1 MWLKIIFCK
10 SRKTSPS
17 PELPGSTSGSSVPY
31 VQHRETAPAQLPV
44 STSGVSTPNH
54 GSVIKIG
61 DVVGSTLSNFGNT
74 KIHGEYLM
82 EPPAQLPV
90 LTSCVS
96 APNHGSSTEIT
107 DKVGDVAGS
116 TLSNF
121 GNDKAY
127 EKDEEEREGN
137 FVVEE
142 ASSEE
147 ERPSEKKSPIQE
159 DKVYKKNDEDEREG
173 NFSVEP
179 EEASSEEELKRP
191 VRMAGSQAIDGRDH
205 LPPGEL
211 ESMREQQ
218 LANNKA

>member
-1 MWLKIIFCK
+1 M
-10 SRKTSPS
+10 
-17 PELPGSTSGSSVPY
+17 
-31 VQHRETAPAQLPV
+31 

-54 GSVIKIG
+54 GSR
-61 DVVGSTLSNFGNT
+61 
-74 KIHGEYLM
+74 
-82 EPPAQLPV
+82 
-90 LTSCVS
+90 
-96 APNHGSSTEIT
+96 TEIT
-107 DKVGDVAGS
+107 NKVGDIAGS

-147 ERPSEKKSPIQE
+147 ELEQPSEKKSSIQE
-159 DKVYKKNDEDEREG
+159 DKVYEKDNEDEREE
-173 NFSVEP
+173 NFLVEP

-191 VRMAGSQAIDGRDH
+191 VRMAGYQAIDGRDH
-205 LPPGEL
+205 LRPGEL